1 LNWFVAR
8 LGDRLAD
15 RLRSF
20 AQPWEL
26 GAFIWVPAIV
36 VAYAFWQ
43 SLKAGTPLDDFGI
56 FRAAAKVVMRG
67 DSPYVAADP
76 QALAHFDKF
85 VYPPGTALL
94 FSPFAALPLR
104 LGSVLM
110 LVLGLLAVFGAL
122 RLLEVQDWR
131 CYGVAA
137 MSAPVINSLALG
149 AVTTFLMVGAAAAWR
164 YRERPALA
172 GLLAALTSTVKLFLW
187 PIGLWLLATRRIRAV
202 MTFAIAGVVVVG
214 GGWAVIGFAGFR
226 TYPHL
231 VHVLAQVEQGVSY
244 SPIAL
249 FGVSGTAASILSGAL
264 LLLTVLAVVI
274 AARAADGDRRAF
286 TIALVGS
293 LVATPVVWLHYFAL
307 LLIPIA
313 LYRPRLSGLWF
324 VPLALWLTPASHAN
338 GSAWKVSLALVVLVV
353 VVARTVAE
361 RRTQPLVDRVAA
373 LRLRADRRVQSVAD
387 AK

>member
-1 LNWFVAR
+1 VAR

>member
-94 FSPFAALPLR
+94 FSPFAAIPLR

-122 RLLEVQDWR
+122 RLLDVQDWR

-172 GLLAALTSTVKLFLW
+172 GFLAALTSTVKLFLW
-187 PIGLWLLATRRIRAV
+187 PIGLWLLATRRIRAL
-202 MTFAIAGVVVVG
+202 MAFAIAGVVVVG

-264 LLLTVLAVVI
+264 LLLTMLAVVI
-274 AARAADGDRRAF
+274 AARGADGDRRAF